1 VKSLR
6 PRGYCAREVIAQRI
20 SAWSK
25 QSIALPLGIDLETGA
40 PVAGAIIEGGRFEWR
55 SRSGGKVKV
64 EGSYTF
70 DAPRDRVWT
79 MLMNPDALKN
89 CVPGLESLTP
99 TGENAYEAALKVGV
113 GAIRGNYKSTISL
126 TDIAE
131 PSSYKMN
138 VEGKGGS
145 GFVKGV
151 ASIELAEQGEQ
162 TVLNVVGDGNVGGP
176 VAGVGQR
183 MLGGVAKMLMGQ
195 FFDCLKKQL

>member
-1 VKSLR
+1 
-6 PRGYCAREVIAQRI
+6 
-20 SAWSK
+20 
-25 QSIALPLGIDLETGA
+25 
-40 PVAGAIIEGGRFEWR
+40 
-55 SRSGGKVKV
+55 VKV

-79 MLMNPDALKN
+79 MLMNPEALKS
-89 CVPGLESLTP
+89 CVPGCESLTP
-99 TGENAYEAALKVGV
+99 SGENAYEASLKVGV

-126 TDIAE
+126 TDIQE

-145 GFVKGV
+145 GFVKGI
-151 ASIELAEQGEQ
+151 AAIELTEQGEQ

-195 FFDCLKKQL
+195 FFECLKKQL